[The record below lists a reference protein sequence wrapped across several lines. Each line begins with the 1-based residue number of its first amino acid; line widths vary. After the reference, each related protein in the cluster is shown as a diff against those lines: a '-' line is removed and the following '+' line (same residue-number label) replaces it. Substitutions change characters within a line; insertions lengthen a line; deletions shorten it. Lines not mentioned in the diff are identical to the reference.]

1 MAKQQNNG
9 QEQDVNQL
17 RKVRRE
23 KLADLQQN
31 GKDPFQIK
39 KFNQTHHSLE
49 VKSLYEAHEAELL
62 KDHQT
67 PDVEGMDEEQAKE
80 VLKKDYEERRSIM
93 DANPIH
99 VAIAGRMMFKRVM
112 GKASFCNIQ
121 DLQGSIQVYVARDA
135 IGTESYADFK
145 RSDIGDIF
153 GLEGF
158 AFRTRTGEI
167 SIHAEKMTL
176 LSKSLQILPEKF
188 HGLTDTDTRYRQRYV
203 DLIMNPESKE
213 TFIKRSQILKEIRN
227 FLDGR
232 GFMEV
237 ETPMLVSNAG
247 GAAARPFETH
257 YNALNEDVKLRI
269 SLELYLKRLIV
280 GGLER
285 VYEIGRVFRNEG
297 VDTRHNPEFT
307 LMELYQAY
315 TDYEGMMELTES
327 MFRYLAEKV
336 CGSAMISYN
345 GTVIDMAKP
354 FERISMIDAVKKYA
368 GVDFA
373 EVKTDEEAKALADKH
388 HVEYEERHKKG
399 DILNLFFDEFCE
411 EKMIQPTFVTDHP
424 IEISPLTKKN
434 PEDPNYVE
442 RFELYVYGREMCNA
456 YSELNDP
463 IDQRERFAA
472 QEEAFAAGDEEAN
485 HTDEDFLNALEI
497 GMPPTGGI
505 GYGIDRLVML
515 LTDAQAI
522 RDVLL
527 FPTMKSQ
534 GSAKNEANNVAQT
547 AAAAPA
553 ETAKVDF
560 SNVKVEPLFEEEVD
574 FDTFSKSDFRAVK
587 VKECVAVPKS
597 KKLLQFTLDDGTG
610 TDRTILSGIHS
621 YYEPE
626 ELVGKTLIAITNLPP
641 RKMMGIESCG
651 MLLSAVN
658 NLKDS
663 EDEELHL
670 LMVDNHIP
678 AGAKLY

>member
-1 MAKQQNNG
+1 MAEQKK
-9 QEQDVNQL
+9 QEQDTNQL
-17 RKVRRE
+17 LKVRRE
-23 KLADLQQN
+23 KLAELQAT
-31 GKDPFQIK
+31 GKDPFQIT

-49 VKSLYEAHEAELL
+49 VKEIYEAHEAELL
-62 KDHQT
+62 KDHKE
-67 PDVEGMDEEQAKE
+67 PEVEGLDEEQKKE

-99 VAIAGRMMFKRVM
+99 VAVAGRMMFKRVM

-121 DLQGSIQVYVARDA
+121 DLQGNIQVYVARDA
-135 IGTESYADFK
+135 IGTDSYADFK
-145 RSDIGDIF
+145 KSDIGDIF

-203 DLIMNPESKE
+203 DLIMNQESKKV
-213 TFIKRSQILKEIRN
+213 FIKRSQILKEIRN
-227 FLDGR
+227 FLSGR
-232 GFMEV
+232 DFMEV
-237 ETPMLVSNAG
+237 ETPMLVANAG

-285 VYEIGRVFRNEG
+285 VFEIGRVFRNEG

-336 CGSAMISYN
+336 CGSTKISYN
-345 GTVIDMAKP
+345 GIEIDLGKP
-354 FERISMIDAVKKYA
+354 FERLTMNDAIKKYA
-368 GVDFA
+368 GIDFDQVADDEAAKKLA
-373 EVKTDEEAKALADKH
+373 EEH
-388 HVEYEERHKKG
+388 HIAYEERHKKG
-399 DILNLFFDEFCE
+399 DIINLFFEEFCE
-411 EKMIQPTFVTDHP
+411 KELIQPTFIMDHP
-424 IEISPLTKKN
+424 IEISPLTKKK
-434 PEDPNYVE
+434 PSDPTKVE
-442 RFELYVYGREMCNA
+442 RFELFINTWEMCNA

-472 QEEAFAAGDEEAN
+472 QEEAFAAGDDEAN

-515 LTDAQAI
+515 LTDSQAI

-527 FPTMKSQ
+527 FPTMKPLDSDKKA
-534 GSAKNEANNVAQT
+534 SKEVS
-547 AAAAPA
+547 APA
-553 ETAKVDF
+553 EATQTAPVVEEKIDF
-560 SNVKVEPLFEEEVD
+560 SNVQIEPLFADQVD

-587 VKECVAVPKS
+587 VKECEAVKKS
-597 KKLLQFTLDDGTG
+597 KKLLKFVLDDGTG
-610 TDRTILSGIHS
+610 VDRVILSGIHD

-626 ELVGKTLIAITNLPP
+626 ELVGKTCIAITNLPP
-641 RKMMGIESCG
+641 RPMMGIDSCG
-651 MLLSAVN
+651 MLISAVHHEN
-658 NLKDS
+658 G
-663 EDEELHL
+663 EEKLHL
-670 LMVDNHIP
+670 LMVDPHIP